1 MIKNKQAKTKLFGV
15 TMDGINSMT
24 IFWVLFALAVI
35 IFALKGIHQVPQ
47 SKVYLVERLGK
58 YHRTLHS
65 GINFIIPFLDSIRTV
80 NPPIDISEQQL
91 SINAQSV
98 TSADNVRIKLDIQAF
113 YRITDAAHFTYR
125 IEDGRRAIQTTIDA
139 TVRAL
144 VGRRTLDQL
153 NADRLQLASDIADEV
168 RNTSN
173 EWGVSMN
180 RVEITDVQVLDLEFV
195 DTMRKQATAERDKRS
210 TIIDAEATAQRIKL
224 EAEAR
229 AQAIR
234 LEADA
239 DLYKEQKKAEA
250 IRVIAEA
257 QAWALSTKGAS
268 LESDGAKFAQHSE
281 ILQGQV
287 GALTSIGNSE
297 SSKIVIIPSDLI
309 QTVST
314 LGNLFKK

>member
-1 MIKNKQAKTKLFGV
+1 
-15 TMDGINSMT
+15 MDGMNSMT
-24 IFWVLFALAVI
+24 IFWTLLAIAVI
-35 IFALKGIHQVPQ
+35 IFAVKGIYQVPQ

-65 GINFIIPFLDSIRTV
+65 GINFIIPFLDSIRTI

-91 SINAQSV
+91 SIMAQSV

-125 IEDGRRAIQTTIDA
+125 IEDGRKAIQTTIDA

-153 NADRLQLASDIADEV
+153 NADRLQLAAEIADEV
-168 RNTSN
+168 RSTSN

-195 DTMRKQATAERDKRS
+195 DTMSKQATAERDKRS
-210 TIIDAEATAQRIKL
+210 TIIVAEATAQKIRL
-224 EAEAR
+224 EAEAE

-234 LEADA
+234 LIADA
-239 DLYKEQKKAEA
+239 DLYKDQKKAEA

-257 QAWALSTKGAS
+257 QAWALSTKGTS
-268 LESDGAKFAQHSE
+268 LESDGAKFAQQSE
-281 ILQGQV
+281 ILLGQV
-287 GALTSIGNSE
+287 DALHSIGNSQ
-297 SSKIVIIPSDLI
+297 SSKLIIIPSDLV

-314 LGNLFKK
+314 LANLFKK

>member
-1 MIKNKQAKTKLFGV
+1 
-15 TMDGINSMT
+15 MT
-24 IFWVLFALAVI
+24 IFWVLFALSVI
-35 IFALKGIHQVPQ
+35 IFAIKGIHQVPQ
-47 SKVYLVERLGK
+47 SKVFLVERLGK
-58 YHRTLHS
+58 YHRTLNS
-65 GINFIIPFLDSIRTV
+65 GINFIIPFLDIIRTI

-125 IEDGRRAIQTTIDA
+125 IEDGRKAIQTTIDA

-153 NADRLQLASDIADEV
+153 NADRLQLAAEIADEV
-168 RNTSN
+168 RSTSN

-180 RVEITDVQVLDLEFV
+180 RVEITDVQVIDLEFA

>member
-1 MIKNKQAKTKLFGV
+1 
-15 TMDGINSMT
+15 MDGINSMT
-24 IFWVLFALAVI
+24 IFWVLFAFALI

-65 GINFIIPFLDSIRTV
+65 GINFIIPFLDSIRTI

-91 SINAQSV
+91 SIMAQSV

-125 IEDGRRAIQTTIDA
+125 IEDGRKAIQTTIDA

-153 NADRLQLASDIADEV
+153 NADRLQLAAEIADEV
-168 RNTSN
+168 RSTSN

-180 RVEITDVQVLDLEFV
+180 RVEITDVQVLV
-195 DTMRKQATAERDKRS
+195 DTMSKQATAERDKRS
-210 TIIDAEATAQRIKL
+210 TIIVAEATAQKIRL
-224 EAEAR
+224 EAEAE

-234 LEADA
+234 LIADA
-239 DLYKEQKKAEA
+239 DLYKDQKKAEA

-257 QAWALSTKGAS
+257 QAWALSTKGTS
-268 LESDGAKFAQHSE
+268 LESDGAKFAQQSE
-281 ILQGQV
+281 ILLGQV
-287 GALTSIGNSE
+287 DALHSIGNSQ
-297 SSKIVIIPSDLI
+297 SSKLIIIPSDLV

-314 LGNLFKK
+314 LANLFKK

>member
-1 MIKNKQAKTKLFGV
+1 
-15 TMDGINSMT
+15 MDGINSMT
-24 IFWVLFALAVI
+24 IFWVLFALVVI
-35 IFALKGIHQVPQ
+35 IFASKGIHQVPQ
-47 SKVYLVERLGK
+47 SKVFLVERLGK
-58 YHRTLHS
+58 YHKTLHS
-65 GINFIIPFLDSIRTV
+65 GISFIIPFLDSIRTV

-113 YRITDAAHFTYR
+113 YRITDAAHFIYR
-125 IEDGRRAIQTTIDA
+125 IEDGRKAIQTTIDA

-153 NADRLQLASDIADEV
+153 NADRLQLASDIANEV

-229 AQAIR
+229 AQATR

-257 QAWALSTKGAS
+257 QAWALSTKGTS
-268 LESDGAKFAQHSE
+268 LERDGAKFAQQSE
-281 ILQGQV
+281 ILLGQV

-297 SSKIVIIPSDLI
+297 SSKIVIIPSDLM

-314 LGNLFKK
+314 LGNIFKK